1 MFWFL
6 SLFLVELQRER
17 KLRHIFLYTV
27 PSQFQYK
34 MWYHLLSLSEIKCD
48 ASVCVQLSVDG
59 ADSVN
64 LHNSSSGNIRN
75 SNENAN
81 WNLACVSV

>member
-1 MFWFL
+1 M
-6 SLFLVELQRER
+6 
-17 KLRHIFLYTV
+17 
-27 PSQFQYK
+27 
-34 MWYHLLSLSEIKCD
+34 KCG
-48 ASVCVQLSVDG
+48 ASVCVQLLFDG

-64 LHNSSSGNIRN
+64 LHSSSSGNIRN